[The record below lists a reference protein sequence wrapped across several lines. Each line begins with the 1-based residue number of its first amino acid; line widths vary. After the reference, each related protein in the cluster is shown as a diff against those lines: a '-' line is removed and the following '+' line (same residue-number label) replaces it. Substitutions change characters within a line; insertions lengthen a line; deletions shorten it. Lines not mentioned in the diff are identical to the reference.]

1 MKILIGSTEI
11 CGWVS
16 LFKETLIKAGH
27 ECYSVIDE
35 KNRFNYKDN
44 YNIII
49 NNYIIKHSSKNR
61 ILRKAIAETNK
72 LIPEIILKTVVNYA
86 KNKFDIVIFFW
97 RSFYP
102 DSSDIKILHDAGVK
116 IIFYFVGSDVRDLNT
131 FIQDFGIT
139 EWEFPSYVI
148 NEYHRANRIK
158 YIQEAEKYASAIFSV
173 PDQAG
178 LQKRPFYHLQIPIDV
193 SKFSYIERSNII
205 PNVVHIPSDPWKKG
219 TDIIEKTLYELQKEG
234 VKFTYKVIQNIS
246 NDEVLKELMNAD
258 ILVDEIVFHGPG
270 VLSMEA
276 MASGCVVA
284 TKYFEKSP
292 QCFRPPIWNI
302 NPQNIKNQL
311 RVLFSDH
318 NLRLMLSKKSR
329 EYVIQN
335 NSADKV
341 IKDVIDKAL
350 YQPKE
355 DYFLPINPH

>member
-86 KNKFDIVIFFW
+86 KNKFEIVIFFW

-158 YIQEAEKYASAIFSV
+158 YIQEAEKYASAIFNT
-173 PDQAG
+173 P
-178 LQKRPFYHLQIPIDV
+178 
-193 SKFSYIERSNII
+193 
-205 PNVVHIPSDPWKKG
+205 PS
-219 TDIIEKTLYELQKEG
+219 LYE
-234 VKFTYKVIQNIS
+234 
-246 NDEVLKELMNAD
+246 
-258 ILVDEIVFHGPG
+258 
-270 VLSMEA
+270 
-276 MASGCVVA
+276 
-284 TKYFEKSP
+284 TKSSSP
-292 QCFRPPIWNI
+292 QEKKLNPSIKKLNI
-302 NPQNIKNQL
+302 ENFKL
-311 RVLFSDH
+311 LFILLFFII
-318 NLRLMLSKKSR
+318 NYPK
-329 EYVIQN
+329 I
-335 NSADKV
+335 
-341 IKDVIDKAL
+341 L
-350 YQPKE
+350 Y
-355 DYFLPINPH
+355 L